1 MLLPFLSHNHV
12 FFLDQFS
19 PIRGKC
25 PQGESCQVP
34 VCGLHGH
41 LPLANQNRRPAV
53 WRSTGPQN
61 VWGYRLGELLWVYP
75 VTLCW
80 SRILLRLKACSVRF
94 SKNYNFNFTWLDEVM
109 FICKLKRK
117 TNLFECWMARI
128 ALAIWRYLRMV
139 DNNPSMG
146 SFTSVSVFTIT
157 SEQKGHIFIFHFTSL
172 SLIVDQIF
180 SISCYSVTIF
190 FQCCIHFSPK
200 SCTDDGSMFTCFIC
214 LIHGNYV
221 TLPKQVNI
229 FSSTKRCVFWNSYLR
244 NEKLLI
250 AKVGWT
256 TFCRLEDNHRC
267 SNYPIIGLYLF
278 A

>member
-1 MLLPFLSHNHV
+1 MLNGQNCSGHSARATE
-12 FFLDQFS
+12 S
-19 PIRGKC
+19 PPYGDT
-25 PQGESCQVP
+25 S
-34 VCGLHGH
+34 
-41 LPLANQNRRPAV
+41 V
-53 WRSTGPQN
+53 WWTTI
-61 VWGYRLGELLWVYP
+61 LLWGLLHQYP
-75 VTLCW
+75 YLQSLPNKKVTFL
-80 SRILLRLKACSVRF
+80 
-94 SKNYNFNFTWLDEVM
+94 
-109 FICKLKRK
+109 
-117 TNLFECWMARI
+117 
-128 ALAIWRYLRMV
+128 
-139 DNNPSMG
+139 
-146 SFTSVSVFTIT
+146 
-157 SEQKGHIFIFHFTSL
+157 IFHFTSL

-200 SCTDDGSMFTCFIC
+200 SCTDDGSVFTCFIC

-256 TFCRLEDNHRC
+256 TFCRLEDNHRW